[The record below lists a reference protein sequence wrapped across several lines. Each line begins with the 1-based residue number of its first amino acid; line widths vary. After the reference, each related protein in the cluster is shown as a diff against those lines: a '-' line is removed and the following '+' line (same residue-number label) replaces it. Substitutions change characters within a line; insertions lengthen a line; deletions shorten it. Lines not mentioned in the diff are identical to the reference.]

1 MGVTTVSRYKG
12 IVGTPLDRAYY
23 ERLTEPSP
31 ADSAAP
37 MYVRDHPSHP
47 SSQAFSVHSG
57 VSTPSG
63 PHMSS
68 GGGSPVSSTV
78 NESVNDAWKREV
90 KVFKIQMES
99 CLLDLAHAVSS
110 EDFERASQLKA
121 RRQGLQENFKC
132 RLLAPPLMDGSPQQQ
147 QRDSQHPHGPA
158 VKGQRGVYDSQA
170 SIRSDTHSDHPS
182 LDSQR
187 TSADRPRSDNGGL
200 TFLFS
205 VLQHNPRH
213 TPIPDNLH
221 H

>member
-1 MGVTTVSRYKG
+1 
-12 IVGTPLDRAYY
+12 
-23 ERLTEPSP
+23 
-31 ADSAAP
+31 

-147 QRDSQHPHGPA
+147 RRCESPANNDMEQHTTTC
-158 VKGQRGVYDSQA
+158 KGESSNSERHVG
-170 SIRSDTHSDHPS
+170 HHHHPS
-182 LDSQR
+182 
-187 TSADRPRSDNGGL
+187 
-200 TFLFS
+200 
-205 VLQHNPRH
+205 
-213 TPIPDNLH
+213 
-221 H
+221 